1 MASVIFSALVEVFI
15 VADWEHNGTEM
26 ITPFPVPIHKRLQ
39 ETSNAVIRTNE
50 NPNFP
55 VPVDEIIEA
64 YLMIN
69 VFWHWLYI
77 LLRKEKIPL
86 QLKTFRKTPR
96 YVAIAEQMY
105 RKQRY

>member
-1 MASVIFSALVEVFI
+1 MTTSPLAIGDVTLDDFRLPLSMASVIFSALVEVFI

-50 NPNFP
+50 NPNLP

-64 YLMIN
+64 DNL
-69 VFWHWLYI
+69 
-77 LLRKEKIPL
+77 
-86 QLKTFRKTPR
+86 
-96 YVAIAEQMY
+96 
-105 RKQRY
+105 